1 MIGMLRGTVWT
12 TEGDKL
18 VLDINGVGYLLN
30 VPTRCLAQL
39 KQGDEIVFFT
49 HLVVR
54 EDDLILYGFQSREE
68 KDLFI
73 QLLGVSGVGPKA
85 ALAILSAFSVNQI
98 KTAIVKED
106 YPYLTEVPGIGAK
119 TAKRV
124 ILELKD
130 KIKDTVVSS
139 EAGEPAVL
147 SGLADEA
154 LETLLTLGFSR
165 NEIRLVL
172 SRVDEKGA
180 LGTEE
185 RIKEALRL
193 LAAPSDRR

>member
-18 VLDINGVGYLLN
+18 VLDLNGIGYLLN
-30 VPTRCLAQL
+30 VPARCLIQL
-39 KQGDEIVFFT
+39 KQGKEEVFYT
-49 HLVVR
+49 HLIVR
-54 EDDLILYGFQSREE
+54 EDDLILFGFQSREE

-98 KTAIVKED
+98 KTAIIKED
-106 YPYLTEVPGIGAK
+106 YVFLTEVPGIGAK
-119 TAKRV
+119 TAKRL
-124 ILELKD
+124 ILELKE
-130 KIKDTVVSS
+130 KIKDTVIPAES
-139 EAGEPAVL
+139 GESVVL

-165 NEIRLVL
+165 NEIRQVL
-172 SRVDEKGA
+172 SRIDEKDVH
-180 LGTEE
+180 GTEE

-193 LAAPSDRR
+193 LAMPSDRR

>member
-18 VLDINGVGYLLN
+18 VLDLNGIGYLLN
-30 VPTRCLAQL
+30 VPARCLIQL
-39 KQGDEIVFFT
+39 KQGNEEVFYT

-54 EDDLILYGFQSREE
+54 EDDLILFGFQSRDE

-85 ALAILSAFSVNQI
+85 ALAILSVFSVNQV
-98 KTAIVKED
+98 KTAIIKED
-106 YPYLTEVPGIGAK
+106 YAFLTEVPGIGAK
-119 TAKRV
+119 TAKRL
-124 ILELKD
+124 ILELKE
-130 KIKDTVVSS
+130 KIKDAVIPAES
-139 EAGEPAVL
+139 GESVVL

-165 NEIRLVL
+165 NEIRQVL
-172 SRVDEKGA
+172 SKVDEKD
-180 LGTEE
+180 LHGTEE

-193 LAAPSDRR
+193 LAMPSDRR

>member
-18 VLDINGVGYLLN
+18 VLDINGIGYLLN

-39 KQGDEIVFFT
+39 KQGDEKVFFT

-98 KTAIVKED
+98 KTAIFKED

-172 SRVDEKGA
+172 SRVDEKGV